1 MPEEPEIDIRKNV
14 QFGVHDG
21 DMLTGDYY
29 APPGPGPYP
38 ALVAIH
44 CGGWQLGTA
53 EAYQSWRP
61 YLAHRGYVLFA
72 INYRLVQSDKNRYPA
87 AVHDT
92 RAAVQFLRSQA
103 AALKVD
109 PSRVGCMGNSAGAH
123 LAALVALAGDSPP
136 FADAYPHDPYAGV
149 SPHVKVVVGVYGVY
163 DLLAQWQHDQLT
175 RPRDQVTER
184 FLGKSPMESKLL
196 FYEASPLTYTTTDK
210 NHTAFLVVWGTDD
223 DIVEPR
229 SQSEVFVT
237 ALKQA
242 GVFVRTVIVPG
253 APHFWIREPL
263 DEPTSYT
270 GVVAPRLVR
279 FLRARL

>member
-1 MPEEPEIDIRKNV
+1 MPEGHDIDIRKSV

-21 DMLTGDYY
+21 DILTGDYY
-29 APPGPGPYP
+29 APPGTGPYP

-44 CGGWQLGTA
+44 GGGWQLGTA
-53 EAYQSWRP
+53 EAYQSWGP

-103 AALKVD
+103 ATLKVD
-109 PSRVGCMGNSAGAH
+109 PTRIGCMGDSAGAH

-136 FADAYPHDPYAGV
+136 FADAYPHDPYASV
-149 SPHVKVVVGVYGVY
+149 STQVKVVVGVYGAY
-163 DLLAQWQHDQLT
+163 DLLAQWHHDQLT
-175 RPRDQVTER
+175 RPRDHITER
-184 FLGKSPMESKLL
+184 FLGRSPMESKHL
-196 FYEASPLTYTTTDK
+196 FYEASPLTYTTIDK
-210 NHTAFLVVWGTDD
+210 NHTAFLVVWGTED
-223 DIVEPR
+223 DIADPH

-242 GVFVRTVIVPG
+242 GFFVRTVIVSG
-253 APHFWIREPL
+253 APHFWIREPI
-263 DEPTSYT
+263 DEPTSST
-270 GVVAPRLVR
+270 GFLAPRLLR
-279 FLRARL
+279 FLQNQL